1 MFGMAGRTMATN
13 LALIENLVQ
22 EAVRIGGHRTR
33 KAAVTQALTE
43 YIQRHKQRAI
53 LDLFGKLDLLPA
65 PEMKR
70 QRGAAEESRRHGR
83 PA

>member
-1 MFGMAGRTMATN
+1 MGTN
-13 LALIENLVQ
+13 LALDDKLVQ
-22 EAVRIGGHRTR
+22 EAVRIGGHRTG

-53 LDLFGKLDLLPA
+53 LGLFGKLDLLPA
-65 PEMKR
+65 SEMKR
-70 QRGAAEESRRHGR
+70 QRGAAEESRRHRR